1 MGYNHGKTYFTGL
14 QKAGLLGT
22 YTKPG
27 VNRQRELKS
36 FSPTSYSSNGYYPYA
51 QRYGQDSLHRSQ
63 SRRGD
68 FWDGCAIK
76 INVVN
81 CFLLQLFLG
90 PQTFTDLAEMVAKV
104 RRPTNRVLDDETTDS
119 ESDIDY
125 YNDEV
130 SNVSETYDDQ
140 ELLDQQT
147 LRQRRNSRKRSSS
160 FMDSEI
166 ISSTLGQF
174 SHSP

>member
-1 MGYNHGKTYFTGL
+1 M
-14 QKAGLLGT
+14 
-22 YTKPG
+22 
-27 VNRQRELKS
+27 
-36 FSPTSYSSNGYYPYA
+36 
-51 QRYGQDSLHRSQ
+51 
-63 SRRGD
+63 
-68 FWDGCAIK
+68 
-76 INVVN
+76 
-81 CFLLQLFLG
+81 LQLFLG

-125 YNDEV
+125 HNDEV

>member
-1 MGYNHGKTYFTGL
+1 M
-14 QKAGLLGT
+14 
-22 YTKPG
+22 
-27 VNRQRELKS
+27 
-36 FSPTSYSSNGYYPYA
+36 
-51 QRYGQDSLHRSQ
+51 
-63 SRRGD
+63 
-68 FWDGCAIK
+68 
-76 INVVN
+76 
-81 CFLLQLFLG
+81 LQLFLG

-166 ISSTLGQF
+166 IPP
-174 SHSP
+174 H